1 VEPPSATILLHA
13 WRGGEATALDRLLPL
28 VYDELARIARGALR
42 SERADHTLQTKA
54 LVHEAYIRLIDADVS
69 WQDKAHFM
77 AVAARTMR
85 RVLVDHARSRRRQK
99 RGGGAVKVE
108 LEDVAATIAAPSVD
122 VLDLHDVLERLA
134 AFDPRQASIVELH
147 FFGGLN
153 YDETAE
159 AVGVSA
165 ATVDRD
171 LRNAKAWMR
180 HELSARGSRADE

>member
-1 VEPPSATILLHA
+1 MEPSATILLHA

-42 SERADHTLQTKA
+42 SERADHTLQTRA
-54 LVHEAYIRLIDADVS
+54 LVHEAYLRLIDADVS

-108 LEDVAATIAAPSVD
+108 LEDIAAVITGPSVD
-122 VLDLHDVLERLA
+122 VLDLHEALDALA
-134 AFDPRQASIVELH
+134 AFDQRKADIVELH
-147 FFGGLN
+147 FFGGLS

-159 AVGVSA
+159 AVGISP
-165 ATVDRD
+165 ATVHRE
-171 LRNAKAWMR
+171 LRFAKAWLR
-180 HELSARGSRADE
+180 NKLSGEDGAVEA